1 MSDNN
6 GKEKYKI
13 LIVESNTESE
23 TQLLNIISRK
33 YDVIKASSGE
43 EAIKLIADKQK
54 NIASAIIYIQE
65 AADIVRRLRASILT
79 EKFPILIST
88 DIDNSKLEDELLAL
102 NVMDFLKKPFS
113 DRQVLNRLKT
123 AVKLF
128 EANRIIY
135 ELERDELTG
144 LLTRKAFLRKT
155 EQFINNNR
163 KKNFCIIAFDFD
175 NFKSSNS
182 LYGVEKCNE
191 FLSYSARE
199 MMKAMPEG
207 FSGRYGGDQYI
218 LFFNIQK
225 KLM

>member
-33 YDVIKASSGE
+33 YDVVKASSGE
-43 EAIKLIADKQK
+43 EAIQLIADKQK

-155 EQFINNNR
+155 EQFINNNS

-191 FLSYSARE
+191 FLSMFNKIRKRAPYRKVYE
-199 MMKAMPEG
+199 TIEPE
-207 FSGRYGGDQYI
+207 
-218 LFFNIQK
+218 K
-225 KLM
+225 

>member
-33 YDVIKASSGE
+33 YDVVKASSGE
-43 EAIKLIADKQK
+43 EAIQLIADKQK

-155 EQFINNNR
+155 EQFINDNR

-191 FLSYSARE
+191 VLSY
-199 MMKAMPEG
+199 
-207 FSGRYGGDQYI
+207 
-218 LFFNIQK
+218 
-225 KLM
+225 